1 MAPLKRQNKARMSST
16 QAKNTTTLGISVY
29 YLRIRPPFLS
39 SGNDTKVHKQIA
51 FKNFHQHE
59 KKVIFYMFRKIKQ
72 ATRNCGSKP

>member
-1 MAPLKRQNKARMSST
+1 MASTEAANKARMSST

-39 SGNDTKVHKQIA
+39 LGNDTKVHKQIA

-59 KKVIFYMFRKIKQ
+59 KKVILYV
-72 ATRNCGSKP
+72 P